1 MSREEVAVAAAA
13 TAAGADAAGPGP
25 TKVHQPQQQG
35 KTWPQRRNGRS
46 WRFTAAVL
54 VLALHVLV
62 IAVVA
67 GYRAGLLAE
76 RPAAPL
82 PSIVYF
88 EVAERPAQPKQA
100 QSPPPPPPQ
109 AREPEPAKPAPEP
122 PRKPSAAPA
131 TQAAPPPP
139 TAEEWAFAAKYTLKN
154 SKGYRHAWGRQVRSM
169 MGTAVEGPDQGM
181 VRFQIEIAPDG
192 SMVRVDTLWS
202 TSDVAERLARQA
214 IKSMPPLPPTPNGKP
229 LIFEKTIAFTP
240 FAGDDAP
247 TYKNDCRP
255 DPPTFRN
262 RFAWDGRSPQ
272 VLAALEKPQDKLD
285 PQALEDCL
293 KQLPQDTT
301 EAEAAHD
308 QRLLERWR
316 SNKLGR

>member
-1 MSREEVAVAAAA
+1 MSAEPAASPGSAA
-13 TAAGADAAGPGP
+13 PGPGP
-25 TKVHQPQQQG
+25 TKEKKQQHG
-35 KTWPQRRNGRS
+35 KTWPQRRSG
-46 WRFTAAVL
+46 WRIAAAGL

-62 IAVVA
+62 IGVVA

-76 RPAAPL
+76 RPAAAEL
-82 PSIVYF
+82 PSIVYVD
-88 EVAERPAQPKQA
+88 VADQT
-100 QSPPPPPPQ
+100 PPPPPEQ
-109 AREPEPAKPAPEP
+109 QPATPP
-122 PRKPSAAPA
+122 PRPPEWEPNPKPVAAPDALPSKPPA

-139 TAEEWAFAAKYTLKN
+139 TAEDWAFAAKYTLKN

-192 SMVRVDTLWS
+192 TLVRVDTLWS

>member
-1 MSREEVAVAAAA
+1 MSAESAASPASAA
-13 TAAGADAAGPGP
+13 PGPGP
-25 TKVHQPQQQG
+25 TQKTQQQHG
-35 KTWPQRRNGRS
+35 KTWPQRRGG
-46 WRFTAAVL
+46 WRIAAAGL

-62 IAVVA
+62 IGVVA

-76 RPAAPL
+76 RPAAADL

-100 QSPPPPPPQ
+100 QSPPRPQ

-240 FAGDDAP
+240 YAADDTP
-247 TYKNDCRP
+247 VYKDDCLP
-255 DPPTFRN
+255 DPPAFRN

-272 VLAALEKPQDKLD
+272 VIAALAKAEKPD
-285 PQALEDCL
+285 PQALADCI
-293 KQLPQDTT
+293 KQLPRDTL
-301 EAEAAHD
+301 EAEAAQD
-308 QRLLERWR
+308 RRLLEQGR
-316 SNKLGR
+316 SGTLGR